1 MWNASIEQIVDIVRL
16 YGLRGIELW
25 AQQFETRNYQVKDYT
40 KVAEKY
46 GINTI
51 VHSKSWDLNFAS
63 MNKSIREASVE
74 EIKKSIILAEVIR
87 AKEVTVHPPRETLSG
102 NKEYYYDIA
111 YDSLKQICEFARA
124 KGIRVSLEIMEKK
137 PNELVSTDEEL
148 KVMVRDLY
156 KEITYTVDV
165 AHCRSEEEFWRYFNK
180 VDNVSKIHISNKKGE
195 KLHTKLSDGD
205 FNFKD
210 LIQKLL
216 QYKIPLVIEGYDG
229 EGDFGILKDNLE
241 FIKKIGG
248 IK

>member
-1 MWNASIEQIVDIVRL
+1 MWNASIEQIVEIVNL
-16 YGLRGIELW
+16 YGIRGIELW
-25 AQQFETRNYQVKDYT
+25 DQQFETRNYQVIEYT
-40 KVAEKY
+40 KKAEYY
-46 GINTI
+46 GIETI

-63 MNKSIREASVE
+63 MNKSIRRASVE
-74 EIKKSIILAEVIR
+74 EIKKSIILAELIR
-87 AKEVTVHPPRETLSG
+87 AKEVTVHPPRETFSG
-102 NKEYYYDIA
+102 NKEYYYENA
-111 YDSLKQICEFARA
+111 YNGLKEICGFARE

-156 KEITYTVDV
+156 KEMTYTIDV
-165 AHCRSEEEFWRYFNK
+165 AHCTSEEEFWKYFNR
-180 VDNVSKIHISNKKGE
+180 VESVSKIHISNRKGE

-210 LIQKLL
+210 LILKLRK
-216 QYKIPLVIEGYDG
+216 YNIPLVIEGYDG
-229 EGDFGILKDNLE
+229 GNDFGVLKDNLE